1 MGARE
6 SFKVHNKIQQMNYLI
21 VVAGGHGERMGFGFN
36 KVFAKLGGRP
46 LIYWTLAVFEKS
58 RSINKIIISV
68 GVEDI
73 EKIKELIKKYKFKK
87 IMDVSASSFSRQ
99 ESTFVILDALRK
111 QIKKGDLVGVHNAA
125 NPFVSLAEIAEVF
138 KNAKR
143 YGAALLA
150 QAARDTVKISN
161 GQGKV
166 TQTPLRQYSWYAQTP
181 QVATYANLWRA
192 HSKAKE
198 DNFVG
203 TDDAQLLER
212 VAINPKIV
220 PCSHMNFKI
229 TFPQDLVTANYILKT
244 WAE

>member
-1 MGARE
+1 
-6 SFKVHNKIQQMNYLI
+6 MNYLI
-21 VVAGGHGERMGFGFN
+21 VVAGGKGERMGFGFN
-36 KVFAKLGGRP
+36 KVFVKLGRRP

-58 RSINKIIISV
+58 KSIDKIIISA
-68 GVEDI
+68 GREDI
-73 EKIKELIKKYKFKK
+73 EKIKKLIKKYKFKK
-87 IMDVSASSFSRQ
+87 VRDVIGASFSRQ
-99 ESTFVILDALRK
+99 ESTFVILDALKK
-111 QIKKGDLVGVHNAA
+111 QIKGSDLVGVHNGA
-125 NPFVSLAEIAEVF
+125 NPFVSNAEISRVF

-161 GQGKV
+161 DQGRV
-166 TQTPLRQYSWYAQTP
+166 SHTPLKQYCWYAQTP
-181 QVATYANLWRA
+181 QVATFADLWRA
-192 HSKAKE
+192 HSKAKG

-212 VAINPKIV
+212 VSIKPKIV

-229 TFPQDLVTANYILKT
+229 TFPQDLATADYILKT

>member
-1 MGARE
+1 LGKRR
-6 SFKVHNKIQQMNYLI
+6 SFKVCNKIWQMNYLI
-21 VVAGGHGERMGFGFN
+21 VVAGGRGERMGLGFN

-58 RSINKIIISV
+58 KSIDKIIISA
-68 GVEDI
+68 GTEDI
-73 EKIKELIKKYKFKK
+73 EKIKKLIKKYKFKK
-87 IMDVSASSFSRQ
+87 VRDVIGASFSRQ
-99 ESTFVILDALRK
+99 ESTFVILDTLKK
-111 QIKKGDLVGVHNAA
+111 QLKKGDLVGVHNAA
-125 NPFVSLAEIAEVF
+125 NPFVSKAEIAEVF

-166 TQTPLRQYSWYAQTP
+166 AQTPLRQYCWYAQTP
-181 QVATYANLWRA
+181 QVATFANLFKA
-192 HSKAKE
+192 HKAAKAQK
-198 DNFVG
+198 FTG

-212 VAINPKIV
+212 VAIKPKIV

-229 TFPQDLVTANYILKT
+229 TFPQDLVMANYILKT